1 MNWSLYDGG
10 AASARRGAARE
21 QQHAKRTEARRVASE
36 IVLNVRE
43 ARLRLDQ
50 IPHRG
55 QHWGMA
61 SNGDYVVAIVRNGQ
75 LVTAYL
81 RRGTQ
86 SFCPSVT
93 RTRVLVDM
101 TGNLLRKPIF
111 S

>member
-1 MNWSLYDGG
+1 MTRTVTHHAFQRFADRLRPS
-10 AASARRGAARE
+10 E
-21 QQHAKRTEARRVASE
+21 QETT
-36 IVLNVRE
+36 LNNVRTACRQYGSE
-43 ARLRLDQ
+43 SLGVIAYKLRS
-50 IPHRG
+50 HRG
-55 QHWGMA
+55 QHWGMS

-86 SFCPSVT
+86 SFCTSVT

-101 TGNLLRKPIF
+101 TGNLLKKPIF